1 MEYENFAERI
11 KPLHDFDSYQPPKAD
26 MKEVVRISVK
36 KGEMTTHKIVKTKF
50 SQINDKRFYFP
61 NGILSLPFGHL
72 SLKEI
77 DEYKKSTGQRIEI
90 YFWAEKENLLEL
102 EKTALTATP
111 CLDFLNTILLQKPKV
126 VSVDCAKFDRN
137 LLFLYKE
144 QRQKSILDFIL
155 CAGWKEKLT
164 PVRSTSTMESF
175 KETLS

>member
-1 MEYENFAERI
+1 MLEMYDPEKEEDI
-11 KPLHDFDSYQPPKAD
+11 DFDLFDTDHDRAMRFKNSL
-26 MKEVVRISVK
+26 VC
-36 KGEMTTHKIVKTKF
+36 F
-50 SQINDKRFYFP
+50 SDVENHFFYTVIYGIMHLP

-77 DEYKKSTGQRIEI
+77 DEYKKSKGQRIEE

-155 CAGWKEKLT
+155 CAGWKENL
-164 PVRSTSTMESF
+164 VGSTSTMESF
-175 KETLS
+175 KETFL